1 MLYKADCLGKGAK
14 LGTKINILRVK
25 VMEGDIGK
33 VILSYL
39 CMRSK
44 MGIILK
50 VEQQSRNEQLRTPQS
65 EASGAHYFRKTV
77 GIQNVHMFCGLGKEN

>member
-1 MLYKADCLGKGAK
+1 MCVVLVAMLYKADCLGKRAK

-33 VILSYL
+33 VILSFL

-50 VEQQSRNEQLRTPQS
+50 VEQQSRNEQLRTSQS
-65 EASGAHYFRKTV
+65 GER
-77 GIQNVHMFCGLGKEN
+77 LE